1 MNLQGRFSITSRI
14 TLFTGVVATLLCALL
29 ALLLMTA
36 VHRYASDT
44 VTREVAAAGGRVA
57 VQMER
62 GELAYPLAGR
72 EFRQLQ
78 VVDPSGRVVA
88 STPDVRGMPRMAN
101 FTPKDSRNS
110 ATCVVCGGVFPAAD
124 CNIVVGQWAH
134 RAGERWMVYSASPE
148 VPPWVD
154 PRLAGLVGV
163 GAAMLAAAIT
173 YLGFRNVRASL
184 KPVNAIRAEL
194 DEINGDCPGRRVPVP
209 ATDDE
214 IQGMAESVN
223 HTLSRLDTA
232 LRQVQAALRQQR
244 EFVSN
249 ASHDLRTPIAA
260 MRAEVEDGLLA
271 PEETSVPE
279 LGSVL
284 LPSLERL
291 QAIVHDLLTLERL
304 DHGMRGEQHRFDLAE
319 VVAAE
324 LRNRRHP
331 TKRVESALQ
340 PGALVLGD
348 RVGLA
353 RLLTNLLDNAER
365 HASSTITV
373 SVRHEPGGDCGD
385 RRFPQGAAV
394 LEVADDGPG
403 IERDKREMVF
413 DRFTRLDSARSRDAG
428 GAGLGLPI
436 ARQIAQT
443 HGGSLTIEDSPV
455 GARFVL
461 CLPSA
466 AAEVTTAPADD
477 SMSS

>member
-1 MNLQGRFSITSRI
+1 MNLQDRFSITSRI
-14 TLFTGVVATLLCALL
+14 TLFTGVTATLLCGLL
-29 ALLLMTA
+29 ALLIMTA
-36 VHRYASDT
+36 VHLYARDT

-62 GELAYPLAGR
+62 GGPAYPLTGG
-72 EFRQLQ
+72 EFRNLQ

-88 STPDVRGMPRMAN
+88 STPDVRGMPRMAR
-101 FTPKDSRNS
+101 FTPPDGRNS
-110 ATCVVCGGVFPAAD
+110 ATCVVCGGVSPASD
-124 CNIVVGQWAH
+124 CNIVVAQWAH
-134 RAGERWMVYSASPE
+134 RAGERWMVYSASPA

-163 GAAMLAAAIT
+163 AAAVMAAAIT
-173 YLGFRNVRASL
+173 YLGYRNVRASL
-184 KPVNAIRAEL
+184 RPVTAIRAEL
-194 DEINGDCPGRRVPVP
+194 DAIDGDCPGRRVPVP

-223 HTLSRLDTA
+223 RTLGRLDTA
-232 LRQVQAALRQQR
+232 LRQVQSALQRQRQ
-244 EFVSN
+244 FVSD
-249 ASHDLRTPIAA
+249 ASHDLRSPIAA

-284 LPSLERL
+284 LPSLDRL
-291 QAIVHDLLTLERL
+291 QAIVRDLLTLERL
-304 DHGMRGEQHRFDLAE
+304 DHGMRGERHRLDLTE
-319 VVAAE
+319 LVAAE

-331 TKRVESALQ
+331 AKRVERALQ
-340 PGALVLGD
+340 PGVFVLGD
-348 RVGLA
+348 GVGLA

-365 HASSTITV
+365 HAQTTITV
-373 SVRHEPGGDCGD
+373 SVRREPGGDCGG
-385 RRFPQGAAV
+385 RRYPQGAAV
-394 LEVADDGPG
+394 LEVVDDGPG
-403 IERDKREMVF
+403 VERDKREVVF
-413 DRFTRLDSARSRDAG
+413 DRFTRLDTARSKDAG

-466 AAEVTTAPADD
+466 PAGATTAPADD
-477 SMSS
+477 GLSS

>member
-14 TLFTGVVATLLCALL
+14 TLFTGVVSTLLCALL
-29 ALLLMTA
+29 ALLLMAA
-36 VHRYASDT
+36 VRHYARDT

-62 GELAYPLAGR
+62 GQPAYPLAGR
-72 EFRQLQ
+72 EFRHLQ
-78 VVDPSGRVVA
+78 VLDPSGRVVA
-88 STPDVRGMPRMAN
+88 STPDVRGLPRMAG
-101 FTPKDSRNS
+101 FTPPDSRNS
-110 ATCVVCGGVFPAAD
+110 ATCVVCGGVFPPAD
-124 CNIVVGQWAH
+124 CNIVVAQWAH

-163 GAAMLAAAIT
+163 GAAVLAAAIT
-173 YLGFRNVRASL
+173 YLGYRNVRASL
-184 KPVNAIRAEL
+184 RPVNAIREEL

-223 HTLSRLDTA
+223 HTLGRLDTA
-232 LRQVQAALRQQR
+232 LRQVQNALQQQR
-244 EFVSN
+244 QFVSN
-249 ASHDLRTPIAA
+249 ASHDLRTPLAA

-284 LPSLERL
+284 LPSLDRL
-291 QAIVHDLLTLERL
+291 QAIVRDLLTLERL
-304 DHGMRGEQHRFDLAE
+304 DHGQRGEQHRLDLAE

-331 TKRVESALQ
+331 TRRVESALQ
-340 PGALVLGD
+340 PGVFVLGD

-365 HASSTITV
+365 HARTTITV
-373 SVRHEPGGDCGD
+373 SVRHERGGGFGD
-385 RRFPQGAAV
+385 RYPRGAAV
-394 LEVADDGPG
+394 MEVVDDGPG

-436 ARQIAQT
+436 ARQIAET
-443 HGGSLTIEDSPV
+443 HGGTLTIEDSPV

-466 AAEVTTAPADD
+466 PAEATAAPADD
-477 SMSS
+477 TLSS